1 MQTGSGIEGYE
12 VSDEEAALTR
22 SLLGGYAQGGGP
34 QVPDQTGRIGTEGG
48 GVRIINNTGVSNGQE
63 VQFNDDINRH
73 PDDPLEGRF
82 AGLET
87 ATQDDLAAQLATP
100 YIGEDQSGRMT
111 AAQIR
116 QRRGMRFRAPPNLTP
131 RNANPY
137 GLTYTGGN

>member
-1 MQTGSGIEGYE
+1 M
-12 VSDEEAALTR
+12 
-22 SLLGGYAQGGGP
+22 
-34 QVPDQTGRIGTEGG
+34 RIT
-48 GVRIINNTGVSNGQE
+48 NNTGVSNGQE

-73 PDDPLEGRF
+73 PDDPEIGRF

-116 QRRGMRFRAPPNLTP
+116 QRRGRRFHAPPDLTA

-137 GLTYTGGN
+137 RLTYTGGN